1 MRSRLLVLFAA
12 VCFATTGTSRE
23 LGPETATSLGVAAM
37 RFAIGALALWLI
49 SLALP
54 RDENTSRRTPW
65 WTWVLAGGGQ
75 ALYGATFFAAVR
87 SAGVAVG
94 TVVALGS
101 APLITGALSFVI
113 SRSLPSRR
121 WLIATML
128 AIVGIGLIVSSDA
141 TKDVS
146 RSGVAFALLAGLG
159 YAVFALSSKSLMT
172 TGLSAY
178 VVMTRVFALAA
189 MFLAPTLVFV
199 DLSWVASRSG
209 VALSLWLGVV
219 TVALAYWA
227 YAEGLKRLRARE
239 ATMLTL
245 FEPAVA
251 TVLGAVV
258 LSERPSLPAWVGIA
272 IVAVAILIESIA
284 SDDVRIVPLAERR
297 DLWND
302 AARWSVDAWRHEFPD
317 DTLQTYLDQYEMA
330 TRPSGRLIEV
340 YAAVD
345 RHDSLMGLA
354 TLVDDDDLPG
364 ATEPGPWLAAVF
376 VRADARQSGIGSRL
390 VDNVTRRA
398 RSLGHQTLFLYTEHS
413 VDWYAR
419 KGWTVRR
426 EAILNGLPHTVMEKS
441 L

>member
-23 LGPETATSLGVAAM
+23 LGPERATSLGVAAM

-49 SLALP
+49 SRAMS
-54 RDENTSRRTPW
+54 RNEHAVRRTPW

-87 SAGVAVG
+87 STGVAIG

-101 APLITGALSFVI
+101 APLLAGALSFFI

-121 WLIATML
+121 WLSATTL

-141 TKDVS
+141 TNEVS
-146 RSGVAFALLAGLG
+146 ISGVAFALLAGLG
-159 YAVFALSSKSLMT
+159 YAVFALASTSLMT
-172 TGLSAY
+172 TGLSAH

-189 MFLAPTLVFV
+189 ALLAPTLVFV
-199 DLSWVASRSG
+199 DVSWVASGSG
-209 VALSLWLGVV
+209 LALSLWLGVV

-258 LSERPSLPAWVGIA
+258 LSERPSLVAWVGIA
-272 IVAVAILIESIA
+272 IVAVAILIETFA
-284 SDDVRIVPLAERR
+284 PDDVRIVPLAERR

-302 AARWSVDAWRHEFPD
+302 AAQWSVEAWRHEFPD

-340 YAAVD
+340 YAAID
-345 RHDSLMGLA
+345 RHDSLIGLA

-376 VRADARQSGIGSRL
+376 VRADARRSGTGSRL
-390 VDNVTRRA
+390 VDHVTRRA
-398 RSLGHQTLFLYTEHS
+398 RTLGHPTLYLYTEHS

-426 EAILNGLPHTVMEKS
+426 ATVLNGLPHTVMEKS